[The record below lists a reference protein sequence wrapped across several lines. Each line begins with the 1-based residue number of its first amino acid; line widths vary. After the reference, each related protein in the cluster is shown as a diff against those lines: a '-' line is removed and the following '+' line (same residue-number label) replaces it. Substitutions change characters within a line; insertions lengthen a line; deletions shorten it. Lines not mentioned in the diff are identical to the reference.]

1 MRPFVLAT
9 LVLQA
14 EELRQKKQALQK
26 AQAERK
32 RAEKEAALA
41 RERKERVAKAMQ
53 KAQNPQ
59 AKTVKQSLSLA
70 GMDCK
75 AFSPAVQDATRKGCA
90 LPAGRRAPKRRCV
103 ALNESRLMR
112 DRCLADHL

>member
-9 LVLQA
+9 LVVQA

-53 KAQNPQ
+53 KAQNP
-59 AKTVKQSLSLA
+59 
-70 GMDCK
+70 K
-75 AFSPAVQDATRKGCA
+75 ASMSAIHSPDV
-90 LPAGRRAPKRRCV
+90 
-103 ALNESRLMR
+103 S
-112 DRCLADHL
+112 